1 MCTPGL
7 HLSLGIF
14 NRLWTLLEDA
24 CKSIDFKC
32 AVEGSGAGFSDDD
45 VCDLNRLSRLKQE
58 LSTQRGYANLL
69 SEMLTY
75 SILTLGSEDI
85 RTLVAN
91 LKDEITA
98 TQESIANKVTL
109 N

>member
-1 MCTPGL
+1 MG
-7 HLSLGIF
+7 
-14 NRLWTLLEDA
+14 
-24 CKSIDFKC
+24 
-32 AVEGSGAGFSDDD
+32 
-45 VCDLNRLSRLKQE
+45 
-58 LSTQRGYANLL
+58 
-69 SEMLTY
+69 
-75 SILTLGSEDI
+75 LGSEDI